1 MVKIVEKSA
10 EERERDR
17 KRNEQYEVL
26 VSLTGEVLGLK
37 EDQGINTLM
46 RPLAFRI
53 MDKEVAVYLQSHLR
67 LGDRVVVVSNLEDR
81 DLAGRLAQI
90 YEERTGQEFTLYQ
103 DY

>member
-46 RPLAFRI
+46 SPLVFRI
-53 MDKEVAVYLQSHLR
+53 MDPVFYVNMYFQTSPCLFQLESIREKSR
-67 LGDRVVVVSNLEDR
+67 LLTWLLPSRSDVSSLVLNLER
-81 DLAGRLAQI
+81 RL
-90 YEERTGQEFTLYQ
+90 L
-103 DY
+103 